1 MANGLI
7 ECQHEISELTK
18 QKNTVLEETT
28 KIDADAKDRVLTAEE
43 KEQWAENDLKAA
55 EIQEMIERKQAVALH
70 FMSIDK
76 GVEVVDA
83 DEIPG
88 ASPGRKV
95 DIARAAHPTPFET
108 FGEQLAA
115 IAHAASHPGAE
126 DPRLFRTAIS
136 GGSESVDSDGGF
148 LVQTDFSAE
157 ILKKMH
163 DMGQIWSRVR
173 KIPVSGMSN
182 GLKIN
187 AIDEKSRVT
196 GSRWGGVQ
204 AYWAAEA
211 DAATAKK
218 PKFRQMELNLKKLIG
233 VAYATDELLQDAA
246 ALGAVY
252 SEAFSEEF
260 TFLTELAVMEGTGAG
275 EMLGIENSNAV
286 IAVAK
291 ESGQLAN
298 TIVYE
303 NILNMTARLWSRS
316 MLNAIWTINQDILPQ
331 LGVMNIGVGTAGQ
344 PVFLPP
350 GGASVAPYGTL
361 WGRPIVPIEHA
372 ETLGS
377 QGDISLFDF
386 TQYLAIEKG
395 GLQTATSMH
404 VRFLN
409 HEQTFRWTLRLDGQ
423 PIWNSALTPA
433 KGSNTQSPFIQ
444 LAVRA

>member
-260 TFLTELAVMEGTGAG
+260 TFLTELAVMEGTGSG